1 MSRCFSLQFTCFE
14 SVGIAVEEVEQHE
27 PSEVDWIPQQ
37 ASYQPPHLWRGETQ
51 RIGRRKKAHDTP
63 RQSAVYTPLLSPLIY
78 HRLTSN
84 LVNMSS
90 GTMTRVIGSRRPS
103 RVVRGT
109 RKNAKN
115 HHRVIFGMLD
125 IQLEISPSILSW
137 RIKTKASFAGVGF
150 I

>member
-1 MSRCFSLQFTCFE
+1 MLGHMSLHCSLHLTSFK
-14 SVGIAVEEVEQHE
+14 SVGIAVEEIEQHE

-37 ASYQPPHLWRGETQ
+37 TSHQSPHLWREKTQ
-51 RIGRRKKAHDTP
+51 RIGRRKKAHDTA
-63 RQSAVYTPLLSPLIY
+63 RQSAVSTPLLSSLPY

-84 LVNMSS
+84 LVNTSS

-115 HHRVIFGMLD
+115 HHRVIFGILD
-125 IQLEISPSILSW
+125 IQLEMSPSIFS
-137 RIKTKASFAGVGF
+137 
-150 I
+150 